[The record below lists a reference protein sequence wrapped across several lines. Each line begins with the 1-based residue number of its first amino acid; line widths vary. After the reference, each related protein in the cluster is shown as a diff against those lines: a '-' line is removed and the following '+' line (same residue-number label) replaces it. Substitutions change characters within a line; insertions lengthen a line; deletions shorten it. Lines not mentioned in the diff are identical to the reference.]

1 MNNEMLT
8 KLKYILTG
16 VASLYIHIYLLYR
29 VFLIMLPP
37 FVWWSY
43 PTFAIL
49 LGTFIASIAYVVHK
63 IVDGRG
69 NIL

>member
-8 KLKYILTG
+8 KLKYILIG

-29 VFLIMLPP
+29 VIMLPP

-43 PTFAIL
+43 PTFTIL